1 MPVVQSCLPGVS
13 TSLDTNGEAND
24 RKRDRIDVAPRF
36 TDADV
41 IRLNNLFRGQDA
53 AEVVASVIGAGLLG
67 ETAIVSSFGAE
78 SAVLLHLV
86 TRAAPDIPVLFLD
99 TGKHFPETLAYR
111 DTLAARLGLNL
122 VTLTPDP
129 EELAKKDETGLRWSY
144 DPDGCCEI
152 RKVRPLEKALADF
165 DASITGRKGFQ
176 SATRT
181 GLPRFELDGSSGR
194 LKFNPL
200 ANWTRDELD
209 AYFEAHDLPRH
220 PLESQGYPS
229 IGCSP
234 CTSKVQPGE
243 DLILRRGEPLFY
255 VQFEAS
261 GPDRAIQL
269 VEADRTPELQKYM
282 EQIGGVVNYVNQTF
296 GLFKAAE
303 GLRPKRLLT
312 PKARD

>member
-1 MPVVQSCLPGVS
+1 MVDGSRAIPVD
-13 TSLDTNGEAND
+13 TSANESIG
-24 RKRDRIDVAPRF
+24 RTRDRIDTAPRF

-53 AEVVASVIGAGLLG
+53 ADVVASVLGAGLLG
-67 ETAIVSSFGAE
+67 DVAIVSSFGAE

-86 TRAAPDIPVLFLD
+86 SRAAPDLPVLFLD

-111 DTLAARLGLNL
+111 DELAVRLGLNL
-122 VTLTPDP
+122 VNLTPDP
-129 EELAKKDETGLRWSY
+129 ADLEAKDGTGLRWSY
-144 DPDGCCEI
+144 DPDGCCDI
-152 RKVRPLEKALADF
+152 RKVKPLEKAMARF

-181 GLPRFELDGSSGR
+181 GLPRFELDGTSGR
-194 LKFNPL
+194 VKFNPL

-209 AYFEAHDLPRH
+209 AYFDAHDLPRH

-243 DLILRRGEPLFY
+243 DPRSGRWRGW
-255 VQFEAS
+255 
-261 GPDRAIQL
+261 DK
-269 VEADRTPELQKYM
+269 VECGIHDAVTALGDDPA
-282 EQIGGVVNYVNQTF
+282 NDPAF
-296 GLFKAAE
+296 
-303 GLRPKRLLT
+303 
-312 PKARD
+312 

>member
-1 MPVVQSCLPGVS
+1 MGVPTARDVS
-13 TSLDTNGEAND
+13 GDAGDD
-24 RKRDRIDVAPRF
+24 RRRDRIDVAPRF
-36 TDADV
+36 TQADV
-41 IRLNNLFRGQDA
+41 VRLNNLFRGQDA
-53 AEVVASVIGAGLLG
+53 AEVVASVLGAGLLG
-67 ETAIVSSFGAE
+67 DTAIVSSFGAE

-200 ANWTRDELD
+200 ANWTREALD
-209 AYFEAHDLPRH
+209 AWFEAHDLPRH
-220 PLESQGYPS
+220 PLEAEGYPS

-234 CTSKVQPGE
+234 CTSKVKPGE
-243 DLILRRGEPLFY
+243 DPRAGRWRGWDKTECGIH
-255 VQFEAS
+255 EA
-261 GPDRAIQL
+261 
-269 VEADRTPELQKYM
+269 VTP
-282 EQIGGVVNYVNQTF
+282 IGDDPANDPAF
-296 GLFKAAE
+296 
-303 GLRPKRLLT
+303 
-312 PKARD
+312 